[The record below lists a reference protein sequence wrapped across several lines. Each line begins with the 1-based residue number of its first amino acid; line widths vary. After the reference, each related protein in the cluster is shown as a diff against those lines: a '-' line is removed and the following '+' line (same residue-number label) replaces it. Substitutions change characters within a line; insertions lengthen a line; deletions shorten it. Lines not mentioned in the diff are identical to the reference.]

1 LSLKP
6 ICDPRDPNDLTHLN
20 ELNDPNIINRPTGKP
35 ANGPTELGVHA
46 AVENQIPDEEP
57 KMRVRVKQFVEE
69 VLNSVSQQ
77 VEKEGRIP
85 PEIVEKMRELGLFGL
100 SIPKKYGGLGLST
113 LDEILVYEE
122 LTKTNASF
130 RSRIG
135 TSNSIGSMGILYDG
149 TEEQKQKYLSRVASG
164 QWTAAFALTEP
175 DAGSDASN
183 IKASA
188 VLAGDNWVL
197 NGSKVFITNGDCAN
211 LITTIAVTDEEKRAR
226 GGFTAFIVENDF
238 PGFSAGPPDNKMG
251 LKGSHTNELVFRNC
265 LVPKENVIGGSEM
278 VGQGFKTAMRVLD
291 KGRLTMGACALGAS
305 QKLLELCVEHVRKM
319 IQSGKSKNDLQSA
332 QFVLADMAT
341 EIHAGR
347 QMLYHAARLRDTGK
361 NVTHEASMVKLFC
374 TEMASRIAD
383 KAMDIFGDSGYL
395 KKSQIEMFL
404 RDVRLYRIFEGTS
417 EIQRMVISRN
427 LLRG

>member
-1 LSLKP
+1 ME
-6 ICDPRDPNDLTHLN
+6 D
-20 ELNDPNIINRPTGKP
+20 
-35 ANGPTELGVHA
+35 
-46 AVENQIPDEEP
+46 QISDKERT
-57 KMRVRVKQFVEE
+57 MRRKVKLFVEE
-69 VLNSVSQQ
+69 ELNPISLQ
-77 VEKEGRIP
+77 VEISGEIP
-85 PEIVEKMRELGLFGL
+85 PEIVEKMQELGLFGL

-113 LDEILVYEE
+113 LSEIMVYEE
-122 LTKTNASF
+122 LTKTNACF

-135 TSNSIGSMGILYDG
+135 TSNSIGSMGILFDG
-149 TEEQKQKYLSRVASG
+149 TEDQKQIYLPKIASG
-164 QWTAAFALTEP
+164 KWTAAFALTEP
-175 DAGSDASN
+175 DAGSDASG

-188 VLAGDNWVL
+188 RLDGEQWIL
-197 NGSKVFITNGDCAN
+197 NGTKLFITNGDSAN
-211 LITTIAVTDEEKRAR
+211 VFTTIAVTDEDKRAR

-238 PGFSAGPPDNKMG
+238 SGFTVGPPDKKMG

-265 LVPKENVIGGSEM
+265 VVPKENVIGGMAM

-305 QKLLELCVEHVRKM
+305 QKLLDLSIAHVQKM
-319 IQSGKSKNDLQSA
+319 IQSGKSKSDLQAA

-341 EIHAGR
+341 DIYAGR

-383 KAMDIFGDSGYL
+383 KAMDIFEDEGYL
-395 KKSQIEMFL
+395 KESQIEMFL

-417 EIQRMVISRN
+417 EIQRMVIARN
-427 LLRG
+427 LLKH